1 MGIGGVGGSCCGVR
15 ARFLSVQAG
24 ARCVRAV
31 VHVCKVK
38 GRGVRFAHK
47 CENGGMLRR
56 GEEAAWSECACV
68 HSGAAAAF
76 TRRLV

>member
-1 MGIGGVGGSCCGVR
+1 MR
-15 ARFLSVQAG
+15 AGFLSVQAG
-24 ARCVRAV
+24 ARCAV

-38 GRGVRFAHK
+38 GRGACFAHK
-47 CENGGMLRR
+47 CEDGGMLCRR
-56 GEEAAWSECACV
+56 EEAGGSEGAFV